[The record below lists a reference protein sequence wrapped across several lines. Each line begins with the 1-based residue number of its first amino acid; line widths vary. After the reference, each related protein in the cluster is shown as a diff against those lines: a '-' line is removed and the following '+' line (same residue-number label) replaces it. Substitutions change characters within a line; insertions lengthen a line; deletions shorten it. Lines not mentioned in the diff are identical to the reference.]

1 MQPSRTCVLNRRRFL
16 KTMGAGLS
24 LMPLAGSCA
33 ASRSKSLNV
42 LFIAVDDLND
52 WVGCLAGHPQTRTP
66 NLDRLA
72 ARGVLFT
79 NAYCAAPACN
89 PSRAALMTGIRP
101 ASSGV
106 YHNSQP
112 WRSSPVLKNA
122 VTLPQ
127 HFRNHGYQTMGS
139 GKIYH
144 DAFPDPVSWD
154 YFWPALDRQ
163 KPADPLP
170 PNQPINGL
178 PNPGHFDWGPL
189 ASGKQEMGD
198 WQVSDWVIAELKK
211 SHDKP
216 FFLACGFFRPHLPW
230 YVPQE
235 YFDRFP
241 LQDVLLPETKSDD
254 LDDIPEAGRKI
265 AHAEGDH
272 ARVIRYDQW
281 RQAVRGYLASINFM
295 DECLGRV
302 LNALDHSAYCDNTA
316 IVLWSDHGWH
326 LGEKLHWRKFALW
339 EEATHNVLLF
349 SIPGL
354 TKADGRCS
362 TPVSLLDIY
371 PTLLNVC
378 GLTARPELHGQSLVP
393 LLQDPNTTREQPA
406 LTTHGRNNHSLRSSR
421 WRYIRYKDGSEE
433 LYDHDRDDLEWC
445 NLAMDPQYADV
456 KKDLARLLPGENVE
470 DIPAVR

>member
-1 MQPSRTCVLNRRRFL
+1 MNRRRFL

-33 ASRSKSLNV
+33 VFRSKPLNV

-72 ARGVLFT
+72 LRGVLFT

-127 HFRNHGYQTMGS
+127 HFRQHGYKTMGS

-144 DAFPDPVSWD
+144 DAFPDPASWD
-154 YFWPALDRQ
+154 YYWPALDRQ

-170 PNQPINGL
+170 PNRPINGL
-178 PNPGHFDWGPL
+178 PDPGHFDWGPL
-189 ASGKQEMGD
+189 ANGKQEMGD
-198 WQVSDWVIAELKK
+198 WQVSDWVIDELKK

-216 FFLACGFFRPHLPW
+216 FFLACGFFKPHLPW

-241 LQDVLLPETKSDD
+241 LPDIILPESKPDD
-254 LDDIPEAGRKI
+254 LDDIPEAGR
-265 AHAEGDH
+265 AMARPEGDH
-272 ARVIRYDQW
+272 ARVIQNDQW
-281 RQAVRGYLASINFM
+281 RQAVRGYLAGINFM

-302 LNALDHSAYCDNTA
+302 LDALDHSAYRDNTA

-349 SIPGL
+349 SIPGV
-354 TKADGRCS
+354 TKAGGRCS
-362 TPVSLLDIY
+362 TPVNLLDIY
-371 PTLLNVC
+371 PTLVNVC
-378 GLTARPELHGQSLVP
+378 GLTARPELQGQSLLP
-393 LLQDPNTTREQPA
+393 LLQDPNAAREQPA

-433 LYDHDRDDLEWC
+433 LYDHDRDDLEWS
-445 NLAMDPQYADV
+445 NLALDPHYADV
-456 KKDLARLLPGENVE
+456 KKDLARFLPEENVG
-470 DIPAVR
+470 DIPAAR

>member
-1 MQPSRTCVLNRRRFL
+1 MNRRRFL
-16 KTMGAGLS
+16 KTMSAGLS

-33 ASRSKSLNV
+33 VFRSKPLNV

-72 ARGVLFT
+72 SRGVLFT

-127 HFRNHGYQTMGS
+127 HFRQHGYKTMGS

-144 DAFPDPVSWD
+144 DAFPDPASWD
-154 YFWPALDRQ
+154 YYWPALDRQ

-170 PNQPINGL
+170 PNRPINGL
-178 PNPGHFDWGPL
+178 PDPGNFDWGPL
-189 ASGKQEMGD
+189 ANGKQEMGD
-198 WQVSDWVIAELKK
+198 WQVSDWVIDELKK

-216 FFLACGFFRPHLPW
+216 FFLACGFFKPHLPW

-241 LQDVLLPETKSDD
+241 LPDIILPESKPDD
-254 LDDIPEAGRKI
+254 LDDIPEAGR
-265 AHAEGDH
+265 AMARPEGDH
-272 ARVIRYDQW
+272 ARVIQNDQW
-281 RQAVRGYLASINFM
+281 RQAVRGYLAGINFM

-302 LNALDHSAYCDNTA
+302 LDALDHSAYRDNTA

-349 SIPGL
+349 SIPGV
-354 TKADGRCS
+354 TKAGGRCS
-362 TPVSLLDIY
+362 TPVNLLDIY
-371 PTLLNVC
+371 PTLVNVC
-378 GLTARPELHGQSLVP
+378 GLTARPELQGQSLLP
-393 LLQDPNTTREQPA
+393 LLQDPNAAREQPA

-433 LYDHDRDDLEWC
+433 LYDHDRDDLEWS
-445 NLAMDPQYADV
+445 NLALDPHYADV
-456 KKDLARLLPGENVE
+456 KKDLARFLPEENVG
-470 DIPAVR
+470 DIPAAR